1 MPVLSGH
8 LISSTDSNIWVLQQN
23 TLTVSITEAN
33 GSLLQVS
40 MGENEERDLTVRVNL
55 GELSNPYMT
64 ARMFVKFVQSSRAIL
79 IPKDFQGHTVLILD
93 SKDSILLSEKVR
105 KIKTDMKIEVLG
117 QSFEEILRQTEK
129 AISDK
134 KAFLLP

>member
-1 MPVLSGH
+1 M
-8 LISSTDSNIWVLQQN
+8 
-23 TLTVSITEAN
+23 
-33 GSLLQVS
+33 
-40 MGENEERDLTVRVNL
+40 TVRVNL

-64 ARMFVKFVQSSRAIL
+64 ARMFFKFVQSSRGIL

-93 SKDSILLSEKVR
+93 AKDPIQLSERVR
-105 KIKTDMKIEVLG
+105 KIKTDFKIEVLG
-117 QSFEEILRQTEK
+117 QSFEEVLRQTEK